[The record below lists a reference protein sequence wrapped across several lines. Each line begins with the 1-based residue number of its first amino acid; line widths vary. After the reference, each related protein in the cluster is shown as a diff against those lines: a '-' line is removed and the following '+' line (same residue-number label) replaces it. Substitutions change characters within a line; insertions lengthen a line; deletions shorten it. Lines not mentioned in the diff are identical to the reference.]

1 MSELLSGV
9 TPAYGPVRRSKL
21 ALMGIRFLEGDDP
34 TDNPAP
40 EPDPDPAPE
49 PPAEED
55 PNAGLKKALAAER
68 AARKAADAEAA
79 RLKAEIAAKDKSA
92 EEIELDRARDE
103 ARREVTAKAN
113 ERVLKAEL
121 RAQATGQLADPADA
135 LAFIDLTQFEVDDD
149 GQVDGDALNEAI
161 TDLLKRKPH
170 LAAPKGPERPSGSG
184 DGGAGAPPKPAEN
197 LDEQIAAATKAGDVK
212 LAIRL
217 QNQKLLPSV
226 P

>member
-1 MSELLSGV
+1 MSELLTGV

-21 ALMGIRFLEGDDP
+21 SLMGARFLEGDDP
-34 TDNPAP
+34 TDTPAP
-40 EPDPDPAPE
+40 EPDPDPANE
-49 PPAEED
+49 PPVEED

-92 EEIELDRARDE
+92 EEIELDKARAE
-103 ARREVTAKAN
+103 ARAEVTKQAN

-135 LAFIDLTQFEVDDD
+135 LAFIDLSQFDVADD

-161 TDLLKRKPH
+161 ADLLKRKPH
-170 LAAPKGPERPSGSG
+170 LATPTGPEKPSGSA
-184 DGGAGAPPKPAEN
+184 DGGAGAPPKPTQN
-197 LDEQIAAATKAGDVK
+197 LDEQIAAATAAGNVR
-212 LAIRL
+212 LAVSL
-217 QNQKLLPSV
+217 QNQKLQAS
-226 P
+226 